1 MHSSTEVKV
10 AGWPDLPGE
19 TQQSHC
25 GDAIDCSCPFIPA
38 TYGDPVTSTP
48 PPALTR
54 DDDPTLAEAFRVLH
68 GPRLLGF
75 ALLVTLG
82 DEETAERA
90 AGEALAAG
98 AQQAA
103 ALRHPERAAAWLRA
117 RALRDIRHNSR
128 SSTSPGTEGGAAL
141 AELGVDDTTY
151 EALSGLSVEERAA
164 IVASA
169 IERFEPLDIET
180 ILGTRPAAT
189 RRAIAAARVRYLE
202 MIGGLPADEAPWL
215 AANPRGEL
223 AVRVS
228 DVAARA
234 MSAGGSPS

>member
-10 AGWPDLPGE
+10 AACPDLPGE

-25 GDAIDCSCPFIPA
+25 GDAIDCAHFSLRQ
-38 TYGDPVTSTP
+38 YGDPVTSTP
-48 PPALTR
+48 PPALKR
-54 DDDPTLAEAFRVLH
+54 DDDPTLTEAFRALH

-75 ALLVTLG
+75 AMLVTLG
-82 DEETAERA
+82 EERTAARV
-90 AGEALAAG
+90 AGDALVAG

-117 RALRDIRHNSR
+117 RALREIRRNSR
-128 SSTSPGTEGGAAL
+128 SSTSAGTPRRAAL
-141 AELGVDDTTY
+141 AGLGVDDTTY
-151 EALSGLSVEERAA
+151 EALSALSVEERAA

-180 ILGTRPAAT
+180 ILGALPAAT
-189 RRAIAAARVRYLE
+189 RRAVAAARVRYLE
-202 MIGGLPADEAPWL
+202 MIGARPADEAPWL
-215 AANPRGEL
+215 AADPRGEL
-223 AVRVS
+223 ASRVS

-234 MSAGGSPS
+234 MSAGGAPS